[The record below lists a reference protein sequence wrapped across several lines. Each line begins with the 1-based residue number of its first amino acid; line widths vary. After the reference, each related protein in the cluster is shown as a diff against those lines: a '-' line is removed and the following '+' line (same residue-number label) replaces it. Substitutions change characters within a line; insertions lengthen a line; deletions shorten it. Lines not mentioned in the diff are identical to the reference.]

1 MFIPKE
7 FETLKLLNKI
17 NNAEK
22 MYREWLSRKK
32 QIESLDYV

>member
-7 FETLKLLNKI
+7 FEALKKFNYI
-17 NNAEK
+17 NNTEK
-22 MYREWLSRKK
+22 MYREWLLRKK